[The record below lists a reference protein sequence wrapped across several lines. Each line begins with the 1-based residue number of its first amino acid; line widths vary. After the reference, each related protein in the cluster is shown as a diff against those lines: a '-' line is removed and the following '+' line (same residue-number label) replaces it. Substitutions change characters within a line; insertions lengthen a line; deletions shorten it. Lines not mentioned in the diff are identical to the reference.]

1 MLKKAKRK
9 PISQNPGILLLYGP
23 PKVGKTTM
31 LSQLDDCLI
40 LDTENGTA
48 MVEAYVHSIN
58 SRKDL
63 IAFVKESMEG
73 HEYKYFALDTIDK
86 IVEWAEKSVCEEH
99 NVVSLVDLA
108 FGKGYGLMREKV
120 MNTIR
125 TLKNQCDH
133 LIIIGHRKP
142 ARAVVEG
149 DNIVEPESL
158 DITGKLRNMIMAD
171 CDACGYVFRDNEENL
186 KVSFKSSNAVEAGS
200 RSPHLRGEILD
211 FDWKKIY
218 KTDKIK
224 KGAK

>member
-48 MVEAYVHSIN
+48 
-58 SRKDL
+58 
-63 IAFVKESMEG
+63 
-73 HEYKYFALDTIDK
+73 DTIDK

-125 TLKNQCDH
+125 TLKKQCDH

>member
-9 PISQNPGILLLYGP
+9 PVSLNPGILLLYGP

-40 LDTENGTA
+40 LDTEKGTA
-48 MVEAYVHSIN
+48 MVEAYVHDIK

-63 IAFVKESMEG
+63 IEFVKAAMKG

-86 IVEWAEKSVCEEH
+86 IVEWAEKSVCEE
-99 NVVSLVDLA
+99 NSVVSLVDLA

-125 TLKNQCDH
+125 TLKNLCDH
-133 LIIIGHRKP
+133 LIVVGHRKP
-142 ARAVVEG
+142 ARAIVEG

-158 DITGKLRNMIMAD
+158 DITGKLRNMIMAE
-171 CDACGYVFRDNEENL
+171 CDACGYVFRDEEETL

-200 RSPHLRGEILD
+200 RSPHLRGQIVD
-211 FDWKKIY
+211 FKWASIY
-218 KTDKIK
+218 KKEK
-224 KGAK
+224 KGVK